1 MINISEPHVDSQE
14 LNNLKKIFKS
24 KNFTDAYFQ
33 SKAETKISNI
43 IKRKVFLTQS
53 CSSAL
58 EIASILLDL
67 KKNDEVLVPS
77 YTFTSTA
84 NAIIMRNAKPIFVE
98 IEKNNLCIDLNDLE
112 KKITK
117 KTKAIYVVHYG
128 GNCCD
133 LNRLLKIKRKYN
145 LYLVEDAA
153 HAFLAKYKNKFL
165 GTFGDISTFSF
176 HETKNLNG
184 GQCGALVINNKKF
197 LNKIDIILDKG
208 TDRKRFV
215 NKKKRFLL
223 KSKKYYSWKG
233 YGSEY
238 RASELSAAVLCAQLN
253 KIKIIQSVRKKV
265 FDKYEYFFQN
275 LNSKNFITLKNNIH
289 LKSSF
294 HLYVLIFN
302 KVSEANKFKQ
312 YMKKKNIGAT
322 IHYVPLHSSSYGKL
336 ISTYK
341 KLPITEDIFLKVVRL
356 PLHANLKNHDII
368 RIFAALKN
376 YFKK

>member
-1 MINISEPHVDSQE
+1 M
-14 LNNLKKIFKS
+14 
-24 KNFTDAYFQ
+24 
-33 SKAETKISNI
+33 
-43 IKRKVFLTQS
+43 
-53 CSSAL
+53 
-58 EIASILLDL
+58 
-67 KKNDEVLVPS
+67 
-77 YTFTSTA
+77 
-84 NAIIMRNAKPIFVE
+84 
-98 IEKNNLCIDLNDLE
+98 
-112 KKITK
+112 
-117 KTKAIYVVHYG
+117 
-128 GNCCD
+128 
-133 LNRLLKIKRKYN
+133 
-145 LYLVEDAA
+145 YLVEDAA

-233 YGSEY
+233 FGSEY

-253 KIKIIQSVRKKV
+253 KIKFIQSVRKKV

-302 KVSEANKFKQ
+302 KVSEANKFKK
-312 YMKKKNIGAT
+312 YMKKKKYWSNNSLCSVAQ
-322 IHYVPLHSSSYGKL
+322 L
-336 ISTYK
+336 I
-341 KLPITEDIFLKVVRL
+341 LW
-356 PLHANLKNHDII
+356 
-368 RIFAALKN
+368 
-376 YFKK
+376 

>member
-1 MINISEPHVDSQE
+1 M
-14 LNNLKKIFKS
+14 
-24 KNFTDAYFQ
+24 
-33 SKAETKISNI
+33 
-43 IKRKVFLTQS
+43 
-53 CSSAL
+53 
-58 EIASILLDL
+58 LDL

-208 TDRKRFV
+208 TDRKD
-215 NKKKRFLL
+215 L
-223 KSKKYYSWKG
+223 
-233 YGSEY
+233 
-238 RASELSAAVLCAQLN
+238 
-253 KIKIIQSVRKKV
+253 
-265 FDKYEYFFQN
+265 
-275 LNSKNFITLKNNIH
+275 
-289 LKSSF
+289 
-294 HLYVLIFN
+294 
-302 KVSEANKFKQ
+302 
-312 YMKKKNIGAT
+312 
-322 IHYVPLHSSSYGKL
+322 
-336 ISTYK
+336 
-341 KLPITEDIFLKVVRL
+341 
-356 PLHANLKNHDII
+356 
-368 RIFAALKN
+368 
-376 YFKK
+376 